1 MVKIVRSR
9 ALRKICSTLVVA
21 VIVLSLFVMSMPV
34 LAAAEDFTTWTEVDV
49 DGRVTVTSSSINM
62 TTIDTLGNH
71 GCWVY
76 RDMGTA
82 HYGDTFS
89 GNMTFEFA
97 IHNTPANN
105 DPQVFVWGLSNST
118 NPVKYTQEFA
128 SFGVTEV
135 SRAYLYVWDDSTEYK
150 DFTSSGF
157 ISIDTT
163 YYCTAYRG
171 SGAFTVWIYSDSGR
185 TTLLDTLTCN
195 DGSASYRYVFG
206 FASSQTSANRLIT
219 TTVSNLDINEP
230 ENPPPTVTTD
240 GEYNVT
246 SSSVNLTGT
255 VVSSSTN
262 VTSWGIQLGTETGTY
277 TSNWTGTGNV
287 AAPVDID
294 HEFTG
299 LDEGEH
305 YFYRAFAVNTGGIAY
320 GSEDDFY
327 AVDEGT
333 LIVGDMTI
341 DTNMETAGVIIDF
354 TADEDSDAS
363 VLLEYRTGGGEWST
377 APVMWRDDD
386 EGQYKGKIFWLTEAT
401 TYEIRATFTDSD
413 GVLGTN
419 PLSENITTV
428 DSTPAFGSVHT
439 YHVAKTG
446 NDSTGDGSS
455 GSPWLTIQKAANMVS
470 AGDTVYVHVGTYA
483 EMVTVTADGNISNY
497 ITFSNYNS
505 EEVIVDGG
513 SSRTDGFYL
522 NDANYVHITGFT
534 IQDTTKNSFRLNG
547 CSYSIV
553 DNCIMNDPTVGST
566 TGVEGGVRLEG
577 GSDHCMF
584 IDNEVNVSA
593 SCDVDMAAF
602 TWWYAG
608 DSNVFKANTINGTG
622 VAKDGFGGGPEN
634 SDGYMDNSDIYE
646 NTIDGVWD
654 DGIQLEG
661 SDVNT
666 AVWGNTITD
675 CFIGIGFCPA
685 NIGPHYVFRNV
696 IVNNPSTGSAA
707 YKLGDGSYARVFMYH
722 NTSFTTGG
730 QDGVKQTNP
739 ELDGVV
745 SRNNI
750 YYTGRY
756 IFEFLTSGTSDM
768 DCDYDYMY
776 TTDGSRFVKFD
787 NGTYATYALFV
798 AAYPAQEANAI
809 VSADPGFT
817 DNSTNDFTL
826 VSDSVCLNVGEVLVG
841 FNDENSPWP
850 YSGVAP
856 DLGAY
861 EYDEGAPV
869 YTAPE
874 IDLDAASL
882 VTMTTARLNADVIDA
897 GGTSGNVTFVWG
909 DDDAGTTLGS
919 WDYSSAPDSPA
930 QPQGE
935 GTCYVDIDSLSA
947 STVYYYSVT
956 ITTVNGTDWPVASG
970 NFTTL
975 ASYTAPEIA
984 LGAASLI
991 EATTARLNANVL
1003 DDGGTT
1009 GNVTFYYGLTDEGT
1023 TPGSWDSSAAPTSPA
1038 QPQGSGTCYLDVT
1051 SLLTGRTYYFS
1062 ASITTVNGTD
1072 WPVASLSF
1080 LTAPAAPTVLS
1091 ATDGTSTSNVT
1102 LTWVDPVGVDEI
1114 YIVRDGSTIDSVLA
1128 GVQTYED
1135 TGADM
1140 AVITPGTAV
1149 ATDGTSTADVDL
1161 SLSGTSV
1168 ANGTTHTYIVIA
1180 LNTTGYSENSTPDTG
1195 YRGHGALSYAWEVSA
1210 ADSDASYSA
1219 IPGGTTAAYTYNGT
1233 PAPTITTGTV
1243 TASDGASALHVTL
1256 SLAGESANSGAGRYF
1271 KCVLEADGCEPDEST
1286 ANRGYRGVGSLTYQ
1300 WQRSAADAD
1309 AAYSDIAGA
1318 TTDPYN
1324 DTGAPVDGSGRYYKA
1339 VLNATG
1345 ASQVVTLANRGYINA
1360 SPAPAAEDPGTMI
1373 IKYTLTA
1380 VIAVIAIIVVISAR
1394 SPVVWMF
1401 AITTAVIAIVF
1412 INSAL

>member
-1 MVKIVRSR
+1 MIKSGYISGSDLIKMISR
-9 ALRKICSTLVVA
+9 ITLA
-21 VIVLSLFVMSMPV
+21 GIVLCLLFLTAVPV
-34 LAAAEDFTTWTEVDV
+34 SVVNAAAEDFTTWTEVDV

-327 AVDEGT
+327 AVNEGT

-470 AGDTVYVHVGTYA
+470 AGDTVYVHVGTYE

-739 ELDGVV
+739 GLDGVV

-750 YYTGRY
+750 YYAGRY

-826 VSDSVCLNVGEVLVG
+826 VSDSVCLNAGTVLVG
-841 FNDENSPWP
+841 FNDANSPWP
-850 YSGVAP
+850 YRGEAP
-856 DLGAY
+856 DIGAY
-861 EYDEGAPV
+861 EYDSGEPVILAPTMTTLAATLIGTDNATLNARVDSTGGEIPDCWLYWDTEDQGEVAADWSNNVSMGSQSGSFDSLIESLTEDTQYFFIVSGNNSAGWGWGATANFTTDAEVV

-874 IDLDAASL
+874 IDLSAATL
-882 VTMTTARLNADVIDA
+882 IEATTARIHAEVIDA
-897 GGTSGNVTFVWG
+897 GGTTGNVTFVWG
-909 DDDAGTTLGS
+909 DDDAETTFGN
-919 WDYSSAPDSPA
+919 WDNSAAPDSPA
-930 QPQGE
+930 QPQSE
-935 GTCYVDIDSLSA
+935 GVCYLDLTGLASGTTIYFSA
-947 STVYYYSVT
+947 F
-956 ITTVNGTDWPVASG
+956 ITTINGTDWPA
-970 NFTTL
+970 
-975 ASYTAPEIA
+975 
-984 LGAASLI
+984 
-991 EATTARLNANVL
+991 
-1003 DDGGTT
+1003 
-1009 GNVTFYYGLTDEGT
+1009 
-1023 TPGSWDSSAAPTSPA
+1023 
-1038 QPQGSGTCYLDVT
+1038 
-1051 SLLTGRTYYFS
+1051 
-1062 ASITTVNGTD
+1062 
-1072 WPVASLSF
+1072 ASLSF
-1080 LTAPAAPTVLS
+1080 LTKPAAPAGLT
-1091 ATDGTSTSNVT
+1091 ATDGDSTAHVA
-1102 LTWVDPVGVDEI
+1102 LIWIDPVGADTISI
-1114 YIVRDGSTIDSVLA
+1114 YRDDVLIDTVED
-1128 GVQTYED
+1128 GVQT
-1135 TGADM
+1135 
-1140 AVITPGTAV
+1140 
-1149 ATDGTSTADVDL
+1149 
-1161 SLSGTSV
+1161 
-1168 ANGTTHTYIVIA
+1168 
-1180 LNTTGYSENSTPDTG
+1180 
-1195 YRGHGALSYAWEVSA
+1195 
-1210 ADSDASYSA
+1210 
-1219 IPGGTTAAYTYNGT
+1219 
-1233 PAPTITTGTV
+1233 
-1243 TASDGASALHVTL
+1243 
-1256 SLAGESANSGAGRYF
+1256 
-1271 KCVLEADGCEPDEST
+1271 
-1286 ANRGYRGVGSLTYQ
+1286 
-1300 WQRSAADAD
+1300 
-1309 AAYSDIAGA
+1309 
-1318 TTDPYN
+1318 YN
-1324 DTGAPVDGSGRYYKA
+1324 DTGADAGVVTSGTTAASDNLTEYVTISNSGQSAAAGTVHVYTLKATNTTGDSTVTSGENGNRGVGSVTLQAQRRVHNVGDYVNLSGATTTPYNDETAVQGTVYDYRYA
-1339 VLNATG
+1339 VSATG
-1345 ASQVVTLANRGYINA
+1345 ATTQYSTANDGTIPADEPAPEEPASSSSAGTIILQTMLPLALAVGLIVTVFGMYRGSIFVVITGVMIGLIGYI
-1360 SPAPAAEDPGTMI
+1360 
-1373 IKYTLTA
+1373 
-1380 VIAVIAIIVVISAR
+1380 
-1394 SPVVWMF
+1394 
-1401 AITTAVIAIVF
+1401 AITIALTI
-1412 INSAL
+1412 L